1 MPTLTFAS
9 KMNAPK
15 EKVWEALWNDASYR
29 KWTAAFMDGSYAK
42 SDWKEGSKILFL
54 TPKGHGMYGF
64 IQKKIPNVQM
74 TFKHIGEIKNGVEEQ
89 KDWGNATESYY
100 LNEINGTTEL
110 TVKLNLEATP
120 GFEAYF
126 NSTFPKALEILKKIA
141 EQH

>member
-15 EKVWEALWNDASYR
+15 EKVWDALWNDASYR
-29 KWTAAFMDGSYAK
+29 KWTAAFMDGSYAE

-54 TPKGHGMYGF
+54 TPKGDGMYGI

-74 TFKHIGEIKNGVEEQ
+74 TFKHMGEIKNGVEEQ
-89 KDWGNATESYY
+89 KDWGDATESYY
-100 LNEINGTTEL
+100 LNEISGTTEL

-120 GFEAYF
+120 GFEDYF
-126 NSTFPKALEILKKIA
+126 NSSFPKALEILKKIA

>member
-1 MPTLTFAS
+1 
-9 KMNAPK
+9 MNAPK
-15 EKVWEALWNDASYR
+15 EKVWDALWNDASYR
-29 KWTAAFMDGSYAK
+29 EWTTAFMDGSYAQ

-54 TPKGHGMYGF
+54 TPKGDGMYSI

-89 KDWGNATESYY
+89 KDWADATESYS
-100 LNEINGTTEL
+100 LNEISGTTEL
-110 TVKLNLEATP
+110 TVKLNLEAMP
-120 GFEAYF
+120 GSEDYF